1 MNLIIVV
8 IKKEFYKSI
17 YREHGDYDVFA
28 YKIQTGPRVFEYIY
42 IQNLYLLLLYIHS
55 WEERNIPP

>member
-28 YKIQTGPRVFEYIY
+28 YKIQTGPRGFEPLAYWLRASRSTWLSY
-42 IQNLYLLLLYIHS
+42 GP
-55 WEERNIPP
+55 NISV